1 MTGIYKVQR
10 KHGVKWYAKVN
21 YTIAG
26 IHYQKKSSVFDSQKE
41 ARMAEIE
48 LQEWVRQVIQEAE
61 MGQTDAFADMPQEV
75 TQRRTEPPTALPE
88 HAYTASST
96 SVTGAQKRP
105 QRLVAPT
112 YGQVW
117 EEYRNTPKIKELKR
131 SSLKAKD
138 DAQAFILPHFRDV
151 KIKDIDAEMLQMW
164 QQYMKSYITRNG
176 TPMADSSL
184 RRTQMQ
190 LNAVLNYAVEKGY
203 LRYSPM
209 VDLTDLGSSV
219 TPERPTWSDEEFYLF
234 RQVAPEEWRVFYDLM
249 YLMGLRIGEARAI
262 TPADITYEN
271 GCAYLHITKSCDI
284 DGETDSPKST
294 SSTRTLLLPPEIEQ
308 GLVDRISRTYGLKPY
323 ERIFWERPGGIYAIT
338 NRACETAGVCKI
350 SHHDMRHS
358 CATNLVASGEYTL
371 VDAARFLGHK
381 NAFVTANTY
390 AHSPQT
396 HKAAIADSVSKRMQ
410 RMAA

>member
-10 KHGVKWYAKVN
+10 KRGVKWYAKVN

-26 IHYQKKSSVFDSQKE
+26 IHYQKKSPVFDTQKE
-41 ARMAEIE
+41 ARTAEIE
-48 LQEWVRQVIQEAE
+48 LQKWVQQVIQEAE
-61 MGQTDAFADMPQEV
+61 LGH
-75 TQRRTEPPTALPE
+75 TEPPATLPE
-88 HAYTASST
+88 YTDAA
-96 SVTGAQKRP
+96 VTEAQKRP

-117 EEYRNTPKIKELKR
+117 EEYRNTPKIKGLKR

-176 TPMADSSL
+176 TPIADSSL

-190 LNAVLNYAVEKGY
+190 LNAVLNYAVAKGY
-203 LRYSPM
+203 LRFSPM
-209 VDLTDLGSSV
+209 VDLTNLGSTV
-219 TPERPTWSDEEFYLF
+219 TPERPTWSDEEFFLF
-234 RQVAPEEWRVFYDLM
+234 RQAAPQEWRVFYDLM
-249 YLMGLRIGEARAI
+249 YFMGLRIGEARAI

-294 SSTRTLLLPPEIEQ
+294 SSTRTLLLPEEIEQ
-308 GLVDRISRTYGLKPY
+308 GLKDRIARTYGLKPY
-323 ERIFWERPGGIYAIT
+323 ERVFWERPGGIYSIT
-338 NRACETAGVCKI
+338 NRACETAGVRKI

-396 HKAAIADSVSKRMQ
+396 HRAAIADSVSKRMQ

>member
-10 KHGVKWYAKVN
+10 KRGVKWYAKVN

-26 IHYQKKSSVFDSQKE
+26 IHYQKKSSVFDTQKE

-61 MGQTDAFADMPQEV
+61 TGH
-75 TQRRTEPPTALPE
+75 TEPPTTLPE
-88 HAYTASST
+88 HTDTA
-96 SVTGAQKRP
+96 VTEAKKRP

-131 SSLKAKD
+131 NSLKAKA
-138 DAQAFILPHFRDV
+138 DAQAFFRPHFRDI
-151 KIKDIDAEMLQMW
+151 KIKDIDTEMLLTW
-164 QQYMKSYITRNG
+164 QQYMKSYITRSG
-176 TPMADSSL
+176 EPLAESSL
-184 RRTQMQ
+184 RRTQKQ
-190 LNAVLNYAVEKGY
+190 FNAVLNYAVAKGY
-203 LRYSPM
+203 LQFSPM
-209 VDLTDLGSSV
+209 VDLTDLGSTV
-219 TPERPTWSDEEFYLF
+219 TPERPTWSDEEFFLF
-234 RQVAPEEWRVFYDLM
+234 RQAAPEEWRVFYDLM
-249 YLMGLRIGEARAI
+249 YFMGLRIGEARAI

-271 GCAYLHITKSCDI
+271 GNAYLHITKSCDI
-284 DGETDSPKST
+284 DGETDSPKT
-294 SSTRTLLLPPEIEQ
+294 SSSYRTLLLPPEIKQ
-308 GLVDRISRTYGLKPY
+308 GLMDRISRSYELKPY
-323 ERIFWERPGGIYAIT
+323 ERIFWERPGGIYSIT
-338 NRACETAGVCKI
+338 NRACEAAGVRKI

-358 CATNLVASGEYTL
+358 CATNLVATGEYTL

>member
-10 KHGVKWYAKVN
+10 KRGVKWYAKVN

-26 IHYQKKSSVFDSQKE
+26 IHYQKKSSVFDTQKE

-61 MGQTDAFADMPQEV
+61 LGH
-75 TQRRTEPPTALPE
+75 TEPPTTLPE
-88 HAYTASST
+88 YTDAA
-96 SVTGAQKRP
+96 VTEAQKRP

-131 SSLKAKD
+131 NSLKAKD
-138 DAQAFILPHFRDV
+138 DAQAFILPHFRDI
-151 KIKDIDAEMLQMW
+151 KIKDIGTEMLLTW
-164 QQYMKSYITRNG
+164 QQYMKSYITRSG
-176 TPMADSSL
+176 EPLAESSL
-184 RRTQMQ
+184 RRTQKQ
-190 LNAVLNYAVEKGY
+190 FNAVLNYAVAKGY
-203 LRYSPM
+203 LQFSPM
-209 VDLTDLGSSV
+209 VDLTDLGSTV
-219 TPERPTWSDEEFYLF
+219 TPERPTWSDEEFFLF
-234 RQVAPEEWRVFYDLM
+234 RQAAPEEWRVFYDLM
-249 YLMGLRIGEARAI
+249 YFMGLRIGEARAI

-271 GCAYLHITKSCDI
+271 GNAYLHITKSCDI
-284 DGETDSPKST
+284 DGETDSPKT
-294 SSTRTLLLPPEIEQ
+294 SSSYRTLLLPPEIKQ
-308 GLVDRISRTYGLKPY
+308 GLMDRISRSYELKPY
-323 ERIFWERPGGIYAIT
+323 ERIFWERPGGIYSIT
-338 NRACETAGVCKI
+338 NRACEAAGVRKI

-358 CATNLVASGEYTL
+358 CATNLVATGEYTL

>member
-10 KHGVKWYAKVN
+10 KRGVKWYAKVN

-26 IHYQKKSSVFDSQKE
+26 IHYQKKSPVFDTMKE
-41 ARMAEIE
+41 ARAAEIE
-48 LQEWVRQVIQEAE
+48 LQKWVQQVIQEAE
-61 MGQTDAFADMPQEV
+61 LGRTDVPADMPQEAA
-75 TQRRTEPPTALPE
+75 QRRTE
-88 HAYTASST
+88 
-96 SVTGAQKRP
+96 AQKSP

-117 EEYRNTPKIKELKR
+117 EEYRNTPRIKELKR

-190 LNAVLNYAVEKGY
+190 LNAVLNYSVAKGY
-203 LRYSPM
+203 LRFSPM
-209 VDLTDLGSSV
+209 VDLTNLGSTV
-219 TPERPTWSDEEFYLF
+219 TPERPTWSDEEFFLF
-234 RQVAPEEWRVFYDLM
+234 RQAAPEEWRVFYDLM
-249 YLMGLRIGEARAI
+249 YFMGLRIGEARAI

-271 GCAYLHITKSCDI
+271 GRAYLHITKSCDI

-294 SSTRTLLLPPEIEQ
+294 SSTRTLLLPEEIEQ
-308 GLVDRISRTYGLKPY
+308 GLKDRIFRSYGLKPY
-323 ERIFWERPGGIYAIT
+323 ERIFWERPGGIYSIT
-338 NRACETAGVCKI
+338 NRACETAGVRKI

>member
-10 KHGVKWYAKVN
+10 KRGVKWYAKVN
-21 YTIAG
+21 YTVAG
-26 IHYQKKSSVFDSQKE
+26 IHYQKKSPVFDSQKE
-41 ARMAEIE
+41 ARAAEIE
-48 LQEWVRQVIQEAE
+48 LQKWVQDVIQEAE
-61 MGQTDAFADMPQEV
+61 LGH
-75 TQRRTEPPTALPE
+75 TEPPTTLPE
-88 HAYTASST
+88 YTDTA
-96 SVTGAQKRP
+96 VTEAQKRP

-164 QQYMKSYITRNG
+164 QQYMKSYITRSG
-176 TPMADSSL
+176 KPMADSSL
-184 RRTQMQ
+184 RRTQIQ
-190 LNAVLNYAVEKGY
+190 LNAVLNYAVAKGY
-203 LRYSPM
+203 LRFSPM
-209 VDLTDLGSSV
+209 VDLTNLGSTV
-219 TPERPTWSDEEFYLF
+219 TPERPTWSDEEFFLF
-234 RQVAPEEWRVFYDLM
+234 RQAAPQEWRVFYDLM
-249 YLMGLRIGEARAI
+249 YFMGLRIGEARAI

-271 GCAYLHITKSCDI
+271 GRAYLHITKSCDI

-294 SSTRTLLLPPEIEQ
+294 SSTRTLLLPEEIEQ
-308 GLVDRISRTYGLKPY
+308 GLKDRISRTYGLKPY
-323 ERIFWERPGGIYAIT
+323 ERIFWERPGGIYSIT
-338 NRACETAGVCKI
+338 TRACETAGVRKI

-396 HKAAIADSVSKRMQ
+396 HRAAIADSVSKRMQ

>member
-26 IHYQKKSSVFDSQKE
+26 IHYQKKSPVFDTQKE
-41 ARMAEIE
+41 ARTAEIE
-48 LQEWVRQVIQEAE
+48 LQKWVQQVIQEAE
-61 MGQTDAFADMPQEV
+61 LGH
-75 TQRRTEPPTALPE
+75 TEPPATLPE
-88 HAYTASST
+88 HTDTA
-96 SVTGAQKRP
+96 VTEAQKRP

-112 YGQVW
+112 YGQV
-117 EEYRNTPKIKELKR
+117 YRNTPKIKELKR

-164 QQYMKSYITRNG
+164 QQYMKSYITRG
-176 TPMADSSL
+176 GKPMADSSL

-190 LNAVLNYAVEKGY
+190 LNAVLNYAVAKGY
-203 LRYSPM
+203 LRFSPM
-209 VDLTDLGSSV
+209 VDLTNLGSTV
-219 TPERPTWSDEEFYLF
+219 TPERPTWSDEEFFLF
-234 RQVAPEEWRVFYDLM
+234 RQAAPEEWRVFYDLM
-249 YLMGLRIGEARAI
+249 YFMGLRIGEARAI

-271 GCAYLHITKSCDI
+271 GRAYLHITKSCDI

-294 SSTRTLLLPPEIEQ
+294 SSTRTLLLPEEIEQ
-308 GLVDRISRTYGLKPY
+308 GLKERISRSYGLKPF
-323 ERIFWERPGGIYAIT
+323 ERIFWERPGGIYSIT
-338 NRACETAGVCKI
+338 NRACETAGVRKI

>member
-10 KHGVKWYAKVN
+10 KRGVKWYAKVN
-21 YTIAG
+21 YTVAG
-26 IHYQKKSSVFDSQKE
+26 IHYQKKSPVFDSQKE
-41 ARMAEIE
+41 ARAAEIE
-48 LQEWVRQVIQEAE
+48 LQKWVQEVIQEAE
-61 MGQTDAFADMPQEV
+61 LGH
-75 TQRRTEPPTALPE
+75 TEPPTTLPE
-88 HAYTASST
+88 YTDAA
-96 SVTGAQKRP
+96 VTEAQKRP

-117 EEYRNTPKIKELKR
+117 EEYRNMPKIKELKR

-151 KIKDIDAEMLQMW
+151 KIKDIDTEMLQTW

-184 RRTQMQ
+184 RRTQKQ
-190 LNAVLNYAVEKGY
+190 FNAVLNYAVAKGY
-203 LRYSPM
+203 LRFSPM
-209 VDLTDLGSSV
+209 VDLTDLGSTV
-219 TPERPTWSDEEFYLF
+219 TPERPTWSDEEFFLF
-234 RQVAPEEWRVFYDLM
+234 RQAAPEEWRVFYDLM
-249 YLMGLRIGEARAI
+249 YFMGLRIGEARAI
-262 TPADITYEN
+262 TPADITRES
-271 GCAYLHITKSCDI
+271 GKAYLHITKSCDI
-284 DGETDSPKST
+284 DGETDSPKT
-294 SSTRTLLLPPEIEQ
+294 SSSHRTLLLPPEIEQ
-308 GLVDRISRTYGLKPY
+308 GLRDRISHSYGLKPY
-323 ERIFWERPGGIYAIT
+323 ERIFWERPGGIYSIT
-338 NRACETAGVCKI
+338 NRACETAGVRKI

-396 HKAAIADSVSKRMQ
+396 HKAAIADSVSKRMR

>member
-10 KHGVKWYAKVN
+10 KRGVKWYAKVN

-26 IHYQKKSSVFDSQKE
+26 IHYQKKSPVFDTMKE
-41 ARMAEIE
+41 ARAAEIE
-48 LQEWVRQVIQEAE
+48 LQKWVQQVIQEAE
-61 MGQTDAFADMPQEV
+61 LGRTDVPADMPQEAA
-75 TQRRTEPPTALPE
+75 QRRTE
-88 HAYTASST
+88 
-96 SVTGAQKRP
+96 AQKSP

-117 EEYRNTPKIKELKR
+117 EEYRNTPRIKELKR

-190 LNAVLNYAVEKGY
+190 LNAVLNYSVAKGY
-203 LRYSPM
+203 LRFSPM
-209 VDLTDLGSSV
+209 VDLTNLGSTV
-219 TPERPTWSDEEFYLF
+219 TPERPTWSDEEFFLF
-234 RQVAPEEWRVFYDLM
+234 RQAAPEEWRVFYDLM
-249 YLMGLRIGEARAI
+249 YFMGLRIGEARAI

-271 GCAYLHITKSCDI
+271 GRAYLHITKSCDI

-294 SSTRTLLLPPEIEQ
+294 SSTRTLLLPEEIEQ
-308 GLVDRISRTYGLKPY
+308 GLKDRIFRSYGLKPY
-323 ERIFWERPGGIYAIT
+323 ERIFWERPGGIYSIT
-338 NRACETAGVCKI
+338 NRACETAGVRKI
-350 SHHDMRHS
+350 RHHDMRHS

>member
-1 MTGIYKVQR
+1 MTRIYKIQR

-26 IHYQKKSSVFDSQKE
+26 IHYQKKSSVFDTQKE
-41 ARMAEIE
+41 ARAAEVE
-48 LQEWVRQVIQEAE
+48 LQKWAQQVIREAE
-61 MGQTDAFADMPQEV
+61 TGHTDAFADEPQEGI
-75 TQRRTEPPTALPE
+75 QRRTEPSRALPE
-88 HAYTASST
+88 QMGT
-96 SVTGAQKRP
+96 SITEAQKRP

-151 KIKDIDAEMLQMW
+151 KIKDIDTEMLQTW

-184 RRTQMQ
+184 RRTQKQ
-190 LNAVLNYAVEKGY
+190 LNAVLNYAVAKGY
-203 LRYSPM
+203 LRFSPM
-209 VDLTDLGSSV
+209 VDLTDLGSTV
-219 TPERPTWSDEEFYLF
+219 TPERPTWSDEEFFLF
-234 RQVAPEEWRVFYDLM
+234 RQAAPEEWRVFYDLM
-249 YLMGLRIGEARAI
+249 YFMGLRIGEARAI
-262 TPADITYEN
+262 TPADITRES
-271 GCAYLHITKSCDI
+271 GKAYLHITKSCDI
-284 DGETDSPKST
+284 DGETDSPKT
-294 SSTRTLLLPPEIEQ
+294 SSSHRTLLLPSEIEQ
-308 GLVDRISRTYGLKPY
+308 GLRDRISRSYGLKPY
-323 ERIFWERPGGIYAIT
+323 ERIFWERPGGIYSIT
-338 NRACETAGVCKI
+338 NRACEAAGVCKI

-396 HKAAIADSVSKRMQ
+396 HKAAIADSVSKRMR

>member
-10 KHGVKWYAKVN
+10 KRGVKWYAKVN

-26 IHYQKKSSVFDSQKE
+26 IHYQKKSPVFDTQKE
-41 ARMAEIE
+41 ARAAEIE
-48 LQEWVRQVIQEAE
+48 LQKWVQQVIQEAE
-61 MGQTDAFADMPQEV
+61 TGH
-75 TQRRTEPPTALPE
+75 TEPPTTLPE
-88 HAYTASST
+88 YTDTA
-96 SVTGAQKRP
+96 VTEAQKRP

-138 DAQAFILPHFRDV
+138 DAQAFILPHFRDI

-176 TPMADSSL
+176 TSMADSSL
-184 RRTQMQ
+184 RRTQMR
-190 LNAVLNYAVEKGY
+190 LNAVLNYAVAKGY
-203 LRYSPM
+203 LRFSPM
-209 VDLTDLGSSV
+209 VDLSNLGSTV
-219 TPERPTWSDEEFYLF
+219 TPERPTWSDEEFFLF
-234 RQVAPEEWRVFYDLM
+234 RQAAPEEWRVFYDLM
-249 YLMGLRIGEARAI
+249 YFMGLRIGEARAI

-271 GCAYLHITKSCDI
+271 GHAYLHITKSCDI

-294 SSTRTLLLPPEIEQ
+294 SSTRTLLLPEEIEQ
-308 GLVDRISRTYGLKPY
+308 GLMERISRAYGLKPY
-323 ERIFWERPGGIYAIT
+323 ERIFWERPGGIYSIT
-338 NRACETAGVCKI
+338 NRACETAGVRKI

>member
-21 YTIAG
+21 YTISG
-26 IHYQKKSSVFDSQKE
+26 VHFQKKSSVCDTQKE

-61 MGQTDAFADMPQEV
+61 LGQTDAFADMPQEV
-75 TQRRTEPPTALPE
+75 TQRRTEPPTAVPE
-88 HAYTASST
+88 HTDTASST
-96 SVTGAQKRP
+96 PVTGAQKRP

-117 EEYRNTPKIKELKR
+117 EEYRNTPKITGLKR

-151 KIKDIDAEMLQMW
+151 KIKDIDTEMLQMW
-164 QQYMKSYITRNG
+164 QQYMKSYITRSG
-176 TPMADSSL
+176 KPMADSSL

-190 LNAVLNYAVEKGY
+190 LNAVLNYAVTKGY
-203 LRYSPM
+203 LRFSPM
-209 VDLTDLGSSV
+209 VDLPNLGSTV
-219 TPERPTWSDEEFYLF
+219 TPERPTWSDEEFFLF
-234 RQVAPEEWRVFYDLM
+234 RQAAPEEWRVFYDLM
-249 YLMGLRIGEARAI
+249 YFMGLRIGEARAI
-262 TPADITYEN
+262 TPADITHEN

-284 DGETDSPKST
+284 DGETDSPKS
-294 SSTRTLLLPPEIEQ
+294 SSSNRTLLLPKEIEQ
-308 GLVDRISRTYGLKPY
+308 GLMDRISRTYGLKPY
-323 ERIFWERPGGIYAIT
+323 ERIFWERPGGIYPIT
-338 NRACETAGVCKI
+338 NRACETAGVRKI
-350 SHHDMRHS
+350 GHHDMRHS
-358 CATNLVASGEYTL
+358 CATNLVATGEYTL

-381 NAFVTANTY
+381 NAFVTANIY

-396 HKAAIADSVSKRMQ
+396 HKAEIADSISARMQ
-410 RMAA
+410 RKTA

>member
-10 KHGVKWYAKVN
+10 KRGVKWYAKVN

-26 IHYQKKSSVFDSQKE
+26 IHYQKKSSVFDTQKE

-61 MGQTDAFADMPQEV
+61 TGH
-75 TQRRTEPPTALPE
+75 TEPPATLPE
-88 HAYTASST
+88 HTDTA
-96 SVTGAQKRP
+96 VTETKKRP

-131 SSLKAKD
+131 NSLKAKD
-138 DAQAFILPHFRDV
+138 DAQAFILPHFRDI
-151 KIKDIDAEMLQMW
+151 KIKDIDTEMLLTW
-164 QQYMKSYITRNG
+164 QQYMKSYITRSG
-176 TPMADSSL
+176 EPLAESSL
-184 RRTQMQ
+184 RRTQKQ
-190 LNAVLNYAVEKGY
+190 FNAVLNYAVAKGY
-203 LRYSPM
+203 LQFSPM
-209 VDLTDLGSSV
+209 VDLTDLGSTV
-219 TPERPTWSDEEFYLF
+219 TPERPTWSDEEFFLF
-234 RQVAPEEWRVFYDLM
+234 RQAAPEKWRVFYDLM
-249 YLMGLRIGEARAI
+249 YFMGLRIGEARAI

-271 GCAYLHITKSCDI
+271 GNAYLHITKSCDI
-284 DGETDSPKST
+284 DGEIDSPKT
-294 SSTRTLLLPPEIEQ
+294 SSSHRTLLLPPEIEQ
-308 GLVDRISRTYGLKPY
+308 GLMDRISRSYGLKPY
-323 ERIFWERPGGIYAIT
+323 ERIFWERPGGIYSIT
-338 NRACETAGVCKI
+338 NRACEAAGVCKI

-410 RMAA
+410 KMAA

>member
-10 KHGVKWYAKVN
+10 KRGVKWYAKVN

-26 IHYQKKSSVFDSQKE
+26 IHYQKKSPVFDSQKE
-41 ARMAEIE
+41 ARAAEIE
-48 LQEWVRQVIQEAE
+48 LQKWVQQVIREAE
-61 MGQTDAFADMPQEV
+61 LGH
-75 TQRRTEPPTALPE
+75 TEPPTTLPE
-88 HAYTASST
+88 CTDTA
-96 SVTGAQKRP
+96 VTEAQKRS

-151 KIKDIDAEMLQMW
+151 KIKDIDAEMLQVW
-164 QQYMKSYITRNG
+164 QQYMKSYITRSG
-176 TPMADSSL
+176 KPLADSSL

-190 LNAVLNYAVEKGY
+190 LNAVLNYAVAKGY
-203 LRYSPM
+203 LRFSPM
-209 VDLTDLGSSV
+209 VDLTNLGSTV
-219 TPERPTWSDEEFYLF
+219 TPERPTWSDEEFFLF
-234 RQVAPEEWRVFYDLM
+234 RQAAPEEWRVFYDLM
-249 YLMGLRIGEARAI
+249 YFMGLRIGEARAI
-262 TPADITYEN
+262 TPADITREN
-271 GCAYLHITKSCDI
+271 GKAYLHITKSCDI

-294 SSTRTLLLPPEIEQ
+294 SSTRTLLLPEEIEQ
-308 GLVDRISRTYGLKPY
+308 GLKERISRTYGLNPY
-323 ERIFWERPGGIYAIT
+323 ERIFWERPGGIYSIT
-338 NRACETAGVCKI
+338 NRACETAGVRKI

-390 AHSPQT
+390 AYSPQT
-396 HKAAIADSVSKRMQ
+396 HKAAIAYSVSKRMQ

>member
-10 KHGVKWYAKVN
+10 KCGVKWYAKVN

-26 IHYQKKSSVFDSQKE
+26 IHYQKKSSVFDTQKE

-61 MGQTDAFADMPQEV
+61 LGH
-75 TQRRTEPPTALPE
+75 TELPATLPE
-88 HAYTASST
+88 YTDTA
-96 SVTGAQKRP
+96 VTEAQKRP

-176 TPMADSSL
+176 TPMAASSL

-190 LNAVLNYAVEKGY
+190 LNAVLNYAVAKGY
-203 LRYSPM
+203 LRFSPM
-209 VDLTDLGSSV
+209 VDLTNLGSTV
-219 TPERPTWSDEEFYLF
+219 TPERPTWSDEEFFLF
-234 RQVAPEEWRVFYDLM
+234 RQAAPEEWRVFYDLM
-249 YLMGLRIGEARAI
+249 YFMGLRIGEARAI

-271 GCAYLHITKSCDI
+271 GRAYLHITKSCDI

-294 SSTRTLLLPPEIEQ
+294 SSTRTLLLPEEIER
-308 GLVDRISRTYGLKPY
+308 GLKDRISRTYGLKPF
-323 ERIFWERPGGIYAIT
+323 ERIFWERPGGIYSIT
-338 NRACETAGVCKI
+338 NRACETAGVRKI

-396 HKAAIADSVSKRMQ
+396 HKAAIADSLSKRMR

>member
-10 KHGVKWYAKVN
+10 KRGVKWYAKVN

-26 IHYQKKSSVFDSQKE
+26 IHYQKKSTVFDTQKE
-41 ARMAEIE
+41 ARTAEIE
-48 LQEWVRQVIQEAE
+48 LQKWVQQVIQEAE
-61 MGQTDAFADMPQEV
+61 LGH
-75 TQRRTEPPTALPE
+75 TEPPTTLPE
-88 HAYTASST
+88 YTDTA
-96 SVTGAQKRP
+96 VTEAQKRP

-117 EEYRNTPKIKELKR
+117 EEYRNTPKITGLKR

-151 KIKDIDAEMLQMW
+151 KIKDIDTEMLQTW

-184 RRTQMQ
+184 RRTQKQ
-190 LNAVLNYAVEKGY
+190 LNAVLNYAVAKGY
-203 LRYSPM
+203 LRFSPM
-209 VDLTDLGSSV
+209 VDLTDLGSTV
-219 TPERPTWSDEEFYLF
+219 TPERPTWSDEEFFLF
-234 RQVAPEEWRVFYDLM
+234 RQAAPEEWRVFYDLM
-249 YLMGLRIGEARAI
+249 YFMGLRIGEARAI

-271 GCAYLHITKSCDI
+271 GNAYLHITKSCDI
-284 DGETDSPKST
+284 DGETDSPKT
-294 SSTRTLLLPPEIEQ
+294 SSSHRTLLLPSEIEQ
-308 GLVDRISRTYGLKPY
+308 GLRDRISRSYGLKPY
-323 ERIFWERPGGIYAIT
+323 ERIFWERPGGIYSIT
-338 NRACETAGVCKI
+338 NRACEAAGVCKI

-358 CATNLVASGEYTL
+358 CATNLVATGEYTL

-396 HKAAIADSVSKRMQ
+396 HKAAIADSVSKRMR

>member
-26 IHYQKKSSVFDSQKE
+26 IHYQKKSSVFDTQKE
-41 ARMAEIE
+41 ARAAEVE
-48 LQEWVRQVIQEAE
+48 LQKWAQQVIREAE
-61 MGQTDAFADMPQEV
+61 TGRTDALADEPQEGIQQLTV
-75 TQRRTEPPTALPE
+75 PPKALQE
-88 HAYTASST
+88 QVDTVIT
-96 SVTGAQKRP
+96 TAQKRP

-151 KIKDIDAEMLQMW
+151 KIKDIDAEMLQVW
-164 QQYMKSYITRNG
+164 QQYMKSYITRSG
-176 TPMADSSL
+176 KPLADSSL

-190 LNAVLNYAVEKGY
+190 LNAVLNYAVAKGY
-203 LRYSPM
+203 LRFSPM
-209 VDLTDLGSSV
+209 VDLTNLGSTV
-219 TPERPTWSDEEFYLF
+219 TPERPTWSDEEFFLF
-234 RQVAPEEWRVFYDLM
+234 RQATPEEWRVFYDLM
-249 YLMGLRIGEARAI
+249 YFMGLRIGEARAI

-294 SSTRTLLLPPEIEQ
+294 SSTRTLLLPEEIEQ
-308 GLVDRISRTYGLKPY
+308 GLRDRISRSYGLKPY
-323 ERIFWERPGGIYAIT
+323 ERIFWERPGGIYSIT
-338 NRACETAGVCKI
+338 NRACEMAGVRKI

-396 HKAAIADSVSKRMQ
+396 HKAAIAGSVSKRMQ

>member
-1 MTGIYKVQR
+1 MTRIYKIQR
-10 KHGVKWYAKVN
+10 KHGEKWYAKVN

-26 IHYQKKSSVFDSQKE
+26 IHYQKKSPVFDTMKE
-41 ARMAEIE
+41 ARKAEFE
-48 LQEWVRQVIQEAE
+48 LQKWVQQVMQEAE
-61 MGQTDAFADMPQEV
+61 LGH
-75 TQRRTEPPTALPE
+75 TEPPTTMPE
-88 HAYTASST
+88 YTDTA
-96 SVTGAQKRP
+96 VTEAQKRP

-151 KIKDIDAEMLQMW
+151 KIKDIDAEMLLMW
-164 QQYMKSYITRNG
+164 QQYMKSYITRSG
-176 TPMADSSL
+176 KPLADSSL

-190 LNAVLNYAVEKGY
+190 LNAVLNYAVAKGY
-203 LRYSPM
+203 LRFSPM
-209 VDLTDLGSSV
+209 VDLTNLGSTV
-219 TPERPTWSDEEFYLF
+219 TPERLTWSDEEFFLF
-234 RQVAPEEWRVFYDLM
+234 RQAAPEEWRVFYDLM
-249 YLMGLRIGEARAI
+249 YFMGLRIGEARAI

-294 SSTRTLLLPPEIEQ
+294 SSTRTLLLPEEIEQ
-308 GLVDRISRTYGLKPY
+308 GLKERISRTYGLKPY
-323 ERIFWERPGGIYAIT
+323 ERIFWERPGGIYSIT
-338 NRACETAGVCKI
+338 NRACETAGVRKI

-396 HKAAIADSVSKRMQ
+396 HKAAIADSVSKRMR

>member
-10 KHGVKWYAKVN
+10 KRGVKWYAKVN

-26 IHYQKKSSVFDSQKE
+26 IHFQKKSSVFDTQKE
-41 ARMAEIE
+41 ARAAEIE
-48 LQEWVRQVIQEAE
+48 LQKWVQQVVQEAE
-61 MGQTDAFADMPQEV
+61 LGH
-75 TQRRTEPPTALPE
+75 TEPPTALPE
-88 HAYTASST
+88 YTDVA
-96 SVTGAQKRP
+96 VTEAQKRP

-151 KIKDIDAEMLQMW
+151 KIKDIDTEMLQTW
-164 QQYMKSYITRNG
+164 QQHMKSYITRNG
-176 TPMADSSL
+176 TPMAESSL
-184 RRTQMQ
+184 RRTQKQ
-190 LNAVLNYAVEKGY
+190 LNAVLNYAVAKGY
-203 LRYSPM
+203 LRFSPM
-209 VDLTDLGSSV
+209 VDLTDLGSTV
-219 TPERPTWSDEEFYLF
+219 TPERPTWSDEEFFLF
-234 RQVAPEEWRVFYDLM
+234 RQAAPEEWRVFYDLL
-249 YLMGLRIGEARAI
+249 YFMGLRIGEARAI
-262 TPADITYEN
+262 TPADITREN
-271 GCAYLHITKSCDI
+271 GKAYLHITKSCDI
-284 DGETDSPKST
+284 DGETDSPKT
-294 SSTRTLLLPPEIEQ
+294 SSSHRTLLLPPEIEQ
-308 GLVDRISRTYGLKPY
+308 GLVDRISRSYGLKPY
-323 ERIFWERPGGIYAIT
+323 ERIFWERPGGIYSIT
-338 NRACETAGVCKI
+338 NRACEAAGVCKI

-396 HKAAIADSVSKRMQ
+396 HKAAIADSVSKRMR

>member
-10 KHGVKWYAKVN
+10 KRGVKWYAKVN

-26 IHYQKKSSVFDSQKE
+26 IHYQKKSPVFDSQKE

-48 LQEWVRQVIQEAE
+48 LQEWVRQVVQEAE
-61 MGQTDAFADMPQEV
+61 LGH
-75 TQRRTEPPTALPE
+75 TEPPTTLPE
-88 HAYTASST
+88 YTDTA
-96 SVTGAQKRP
+96 VTEAQKRP
-105 QRLVAPT
+105 QRLVVPT

-138 DAQAFILPHFRDV
+138 DAQAFILPHFRNV

-190 LNAVLNYAVEKGY
+190 LNAVLNYAVAKGY
-203 LRYSPM
+203 LRFSPM
-209 VDLTDLGSSV
+209 VDLTNLGSTV
-219 TPERPTWSDEEFYLF
+219 TPERPTWSDEEFFLF
-234 RQVAPEEWRVFYDLM
+234 RQAAPEEWRVFYDLM
-249 YLMGLRIGEARAI
+249 YFMGLRIGEARAI

-271 GCAYLHITKSCDI
+271 GHAYLHITKSCDI

-294 SSTRTLLLPPEIEQ
+294 SSTRTLLLPEEIEQ
-308 GLVDRISRTYGLKPY
+308 GLKDRISRTYGLKPY
-323 ERIFWERPGGIYAIT
+323 ERIFWERPGGIYSIT
-338 NRACETAGVCKI
+338 TRACETAGVRKI

>member
-26 IHYQKKSSVFDSQKE
+26 IHYQKKSPVFDTQKE

-48 LQEWVRQVIQEAE
+48 LQEWARQVIQEAE
-61 MGQTDAFADMPQEV
+61 LGH
-75 TQRRTEPPTALPE
+75 TEPPTTLPK
-88 HAYTASST
+88 YTDTA
-96 SVTGAQKRP
+96 VTEAQKRP
-105 QRLVAPT
+105 RRLVVPT

-190 LNAVLNYAVEKGY
+190 LNAVLNYAVAKGY
-203 LRYSPM
+203 LRFSPM
-209 VDLTDLGSSV
+209 VDLTNLGSTV
-219 TPERPTWSDEEFYLF
+219 TPERLTWSDEEFFLF
-234 RQVAPEEWRVFYDLM
+234 RKAAPEEWRVFYDLM
-249 YLMGLRIGEARAI
+249 YFMGLRIGEARAI
-262 TPADITYEN
+262 TPADITYEKGN
-271 GCAYLHITKSCDI
+271 AYLHITKSCDI

-294 SSTRTLLLPPEIEQ
+294 SSTRTLLLPEEIKQ
-308 GLVDRISRTYGLKPY
+308 GLKDRISRTYGLKPY
-323 ERIFWERPGGIYAIT
+323 ERIFWERPGGIYSIT
-338 NRACETAGVCKI
+338 NRACETAGVRKI

-390 AHSPQT
+390 VHSPQT
-396 HKAAIADSVSKRMQ
+396 HKAAIAYSVSKRMQ
-410 RMAA
+410 RIAA

>member
-10 KHGVKWYAKVN
+10 KRGVKWYAKVN

-26 IHYQKKSSVFDSQKE
+26 IHYQKKSPVFDSQKE
-41 ARMAEIE
+41 ARAAEIE
-48 LQEWVRQVIQEAE
+48 LQKWVQQVIQEAE
-61 MGQTDAFADMPQEV
+61 LGH
-75 TQRRTEPPTALPE
+75 TEPPTTLPK
-88 HAYTASST
+88 YTDTA
-96 SVTGAQKRP
+96 VTEAQKRP

-151 KIKDIDAEMLQMW
+151 KIKDIDAEMLQTW
-164 QQYMKSYITRNG
+164 QQYMKTYITRSG
-176 TPMADSSL
+176 KPMADSSL

-190 LNAVLNYAVEKGY
+190 LNAVLNYAVAKGY
-203 LRYSPM
+203 LRFSPM
-209 VDLTDLGSSV
+209 VDLTNLGSTV
-219 TPERPTWSDEEFYLF
+219 TPERPTWSDEEFFLF
-234 RQVAPEEWRVFYDLM
+234 RQAAPEEWRVFYDLM
-249 YLMGLRIGEARAI
+249 YFMGLRIGEARAI

-271 GCAYLHITKSCDI
+271 GHAYLHITKSCDI

-294 SSTRTLLLPPEIEQ
+294 SSTRTLLLPEEIER
-308 GLVDRISRTYGLKPY
+308 GLKDRISLTYGLKPY
-323 ERIFWERPGGIYAIT
+323 ERIFWERPGGIYSIT
-338 NRACETAGVCKI
+338 NSACETAGVRKI

>member
-26 IHYQKKSSVFDSQKE
+26 VHYQKKSPVFDTMKE
-41 ARMAEIE
+41 ARKAEFE
-48 LQEWVRQVIQEAE
+48 LQKWVQQVIQEAE
-61 MGQTDAFADMPQEV
+61 LGH
-75 TQRRTEPPTALPE
+75 TEPPTTLPE
-88 HAYTASST
+88 HTDTA
-96 SVTGAQKRP
+96 VTEAQKRP

-164 QQYMKSYITRNG
+164 QQYMKSYITRSG
-176 TPMADSSL
+176 KPLADSSL

-190 LNAVLNYAVEKGY
+190 LNAVLNYAVAKGY
-203 LRYSPM
+203 LKFSPM
-209 VDLTDLGSSV
+209 VDLTNLGSSV
-219 TPERPTWSDEEFYLF
+219 TPERSTWSDEEFSLF
-234 RQVAPEEWRVFYDLM
+234 RQAAPEEWRVFYDLM
-249 YLMGLRIGEARAI
+249 YFMGLRIGEARAI

-271 GCAYLHITKSCDI
+271 GSAYLHITKSCDI
-284 DGETDSPKST
+284 DGETDAPKT
-294 SSTRTLLLPPEIEQ
+294 ISSHRTLLLPAEIEQ
-308 GLVDRISRTYGLKPY
+308 GLKERISRTYGLKPY
-323 ERIFWERPGGIYAIT
+323 ERIFWERPGGIYSIT
-338 NRACETAGVCKI
+338 NRACETAGVRKI

-396 HKAAIADSVSKRMQ
+396 HKAAIAYSVSKRMQ

>member
-10 KHGVKWYAKVN
+10 KRGVKWYAKVN
-21 YTIAG
+21 YKIAG
-26 IHYQKKSSVFDSQKE
+26 IHYQKKSPVFYTMKE
-41 ARMAEIE
+41 ARKAEFE
-48 LQEWVRQVIQEAE
+48 LQKWVQQVIQEAE
-61 MGQTDAFADMPQEV
+61 LGH
-75 TQRRTEPPTALPE
+75 TEPPTTLPE
-88 HAYTASST
+88 YTDTA
-96 SVTGAQKRP
+96 VTEVQKRP

-117 EEYRNTPKIKELKR
+117 EEYRNTPKIRELKR
-131 SSLKAKD
+131 SRLKAKD

-190 LNAVLNYAVEKGY
+190 LNAVLNYAVAKGY
-203 LRYSPM
+203 LRFSPM
-209 VDLTDLGSSV
+209 VDLTNLGSTV
-219 TPERPTWSDEEFYLF
+219 TPERPTWSDEEFFLF
-234 RQVAPEEWRVFYDLM
+234 RQAAPEEWRVFYDLM
-249 YLMGLRIGEARAI
+249 YFMGLRIGEARAI

-294 SSTRTLLLPPEIEQ
+294 SSTRTLLLPEEIEQ
-308 GLVDRISRTYGLKPY
+308 GLKDRIARTYGLKPY
-323 ERIFWERPGGIYAIT
+323 ARVFWERPGGIYSIT
-338 NRACETAGVCKI
+338 NRACETAGVRKI

-358 CATNLVASGEYTL
+358 CATNLVAKGECTL

-396 HKAAIADSVSKRMQ
+396 HKAASAYSVSIRMQ

>member
-21 YTIAG
+21 YTVAG
-26 IHYQKKSSVFDSQKE
+26 IHYQKKSSVFDTQKE
-41 ARMAEIE
+41 ARAAEIE

-61 MGQTDAFADMPQEV
+61 SGH
-75 TQRRTEPPTALPE
+75 TEPPANLPE
-88 HAYTASST
+88 RTDTA
-96 SVTGAQKRP
+96 VTEAQKRP

-190 LNAVLNYAVEKGY
+190 LNAVLNYAVAKGY
-203 LRYSPM
+203 LRFSPM
-209 VDLTDLGSSV
+209 VDLTNLGSTV
-219 TPERPTWSDEEFYLF
+219 TPERPTWSDEEFFLF
-234 RQVAPEEWRVFYDLM
+234 RQAAPEEWRVFYDLM
-249 YLMGLRIGEARAI
+249 YFMGLRIGEARAI

-271 GCAYLHITKSCDI
+271 GRAYLHITKSCDI

-294 SSTRTLLLPPEIEQ
+294 SSTRTLLLPEEIEQ
-308 GLVDRISRTYGLKPY
+308 GLKGRISRTYGLKPY
-323 ERIFWERPGGIYAIT
+323 ERIFWERPGGIYSIT
-338 NRACETAGVCKI
+338 NRACETAGVRKI

-371 VDAARFLGHK
+371 VDAARFLGHR

>member
-10 KHGVKWYAKVN
+10 KRGVKWYAKVN

-26 IHYQKKSSVFDSQKE
+26 IHYQKKSSVFDTHKE

-61 MGQTDAFADMPQEV
+61 LGH
-75 TQRRTEPPTALPE
+75 TEPPTTLPE
-88 HAYTASST
+88 HTDTA
-96 SVTGAQKRP
+96 VTETQKRP

-117 EEYRNTPKIKELKR
+117 EEYRNTPKITGLKR

-151 KIKDIDAEMLQMW
+151 KIKEIDTEMLQTW

-184 RRTQMQ
+184 RRTQKQ
-190 LNAVLNYAVEKGY
+190 LNAVLNYAVAKGY
-203 LRYSPM
+203 LRFSPM
-209 VDLTDLGSSV
+209 VDLTDLGSTV
-219 TPERPTWSDEEFYLF
+219 TPERPTWSDEEFFLF
-234 RQVAPEEWRVFYDLM
+234 RQAAPEEWRVFYDLL
-249 YLMGLRIGEARAI
+249 YFMGLRIGEARAI
-262 TPADITYEN
+262 TPADITHEN
-271 GCAYLHITKSCDI
+271 GKAYLHITKSCDI
-284 DGETDSPKST
+284 DGETDSPKT
-294 SSTRTLLLPPEIEQ
+294 SSSHRTLLLPPEIEQ
-308 GLVDRISRTYGLKPY
+308 GLMDRISRSYGLKPY
-323 ERIFWERPGGIYAIT
+323 ERIFWERPGGIYSIT
-338 NRACETAGVCKI
+338 NRACEAAGVCKI

-396 HKAAIADSVSKRMQ
+396 HKAAIADSVSKRMR

>member
-10 KHGVKWYAKVN
+10 KRGVKWYAKVN

-26 IHYQKKSSVFDSQKE
+26 IHYQKKSPVFDSQKG
-41 ARMAEIE
+41 ARAAEIE
-48 LQEWVRQVIQEAE
+48 LQKWVQDVIQEAE
-61 MGQTDAFADMPQEV
+61 LGH
-75 TQRRTEPPTALPE
+75 TEPPTTLPE
-88 HAYTASST
+88 YTDTA
-96 SVTGAQKRP
+96 VTEAQKRP

-164 QQYMKSYITRNG
+164 QQYMKSYITRSG
-176 TPMADSSL
+176 KPMADSSL
-184 RRTQMQ
+184 RRTQIQ
-190 LNAVLNYAVEKGY
+190 LNAVLNYAVAKGY
-203 LRYSPM
+203 LRFSPM
-209 VDLTDLGSSV
+209 VDLTNLGSTV
-219 TPERPTWSDEEFYLF
+219 TPERPTWSDEEFFLF
-234 RQVAPEEWRVFYDLM
+234 RQAAPQEWRVFYDLM
-249 YLMGLRIGEARAI
+249 YFMGLRIGEARAI

-271 GCAYLHITKSCDI
+271 GRAYLHITKSCDI

-294 SSTRTLLLPPEIEQ
+294 SSTRTLLLPEEIEQ
-308 GLVDRISRTYGLKPY
+308 GLKDRISRTYGLKPY
-323 ERIFWERPGGIYAIT
+323 ERIFWERPGGIYSIT
-338 NRACETAGVCKI
+338 TRACETAGVRKI

-396 HKAAIADSVSKRMQ
+396 HRAAIADSVSKRMQ

>member
-1 MTGIYKVQR
+1 MTRIYKIQR
-10 KHGVKWYAKVN
+10 RHGEKWYAKVN

-26 IHYQKKSSVFDSQKE
+26 IHYQKKSSVFDTQKE
-41 ARMAEIE
+41 ARAAEIE
-48 LQEWVRQVIQEAE
+48 LQKWVQEVIQEAE
-61 MGQTDAFADMPQEV
+61 SGH
-75 TQRRTEPPTALPE
+75 TEPPATLPE
-88 HAYTASST
+88 CTDTAIT
-96 SVTGAQKRP
+96 EAQKRP

-151 KIKDIDAEMLQMW
+151 KIKDIDTEMLQTW
-164 QQYMKSYITRNG
+164 QQYMKSYITRSG
-176 TPMADSSL
+176 EPLADSSL

-190 LNAVLNYAVEKGY
+190 LNAVLNYAVTKGY
-203 LRYSPM
+203 LRFSPM
-209 VDLTDLGSSV
+209 VDLTDLGSTV
-219 TPERPTWSDEEFYLF
+219 TPERPTWSDEEFSLF
-234 RQVAPEEWRVFYDLM
+234 RQAAPEEWRVFYDLM
-249 YLMGLRIGEARAI
+249 YFMGLRIGEARAI
-262 TPADITYEN
+262 TPADIAYEN
-271 GCAYLHITKSCDI
+271 GNAYLHITKSCDI
-284 DGETDSPKST
+284 DGETDSPKT
-294 SSTRTLLLPPEIEQ
+294 SSSHRTLLLPPEIEQ
-308 GLVDRISRTYGLKPY
+308 GLMDRISRSYGLKPY

-338 NRACETAGVCKI
+338 NRACETAGVRKI

-396 HKAAIADSVSKRMQ
+396 HKAAIADSVSKRMR

>member
-10 KHGVKWYAKVN
+10 KRGVKWYAKVN

-26 IHYQKKSSVFDSQKE
+26 IHYQKKSPVFDSQKE
-41 ARMAEIE
+41 ARAAEIE
-48 LQEWVRQVIQEAE
+48 LQKWVQDVIQEAE
-61 MGQTDAFADMPQEV
+61 LGH
-75 TQRRTEPPTALPE
+75 TEPPTTLPE
-88 HAYTASST
+88 YTDTA
-96 SVTGAQKRP
+96 VTEAQKRP
-105 QRLVAPT
+105 QRLVAPS

-151 KIKDIDAEMLQMW
+151 KIKDIDAEMLQRW

-176 TPMADSSL
+176 MPMADSSL
-184 RRTQMQ
+184 RRTQKQ
-190 LNAVLNYAVEKGY
+190 FNAVLNYAVAKGY
-203 LRYSPM
+203 LGFSPM
-209 VDLTDLGSSV
+209 VDLTDLGSTV
-219 TPERPTWSDEEFYLF
+219 TPERPTWSDEEFFLF
-234 RQVAPEEWRVFYDLM
+234 RQAAPEEWRVFYDLM
-249 YLMGLRIGEARAI
+249 YFMGLRIGEARAI

-271 GCAYLHITKSCDI
+271 GNAYLHITKSCDI
-284 DGETDSPKST
+284 DGETDSPKT
-294 SSTRTLLLPPEIEQ
+294 SSSHRTLLLPPEIEQ
-308 GLVDRISRTYGLKPY
+308 GLRDRISHSYGLKPY
-323 ERIFWERPGGIYAIT
+323 ERIFWERPGGIYSIT
-338 NRACETAGVCKI
+338 NRACETAGVRKI

-410 RMAA
+410 RIVA

>member
-26 IHYQKKSSVFDSQKE
+26 IHYQKKSSVFDTQKE

-61 MGQTDAFADMPQEV
+61 LGLPDMPQEV
-75 TQRRTEPPTALPE
+75 TQRRTEPPRALQE
-88 HAYTASST
+88 LADNASSIP
-96 SVTGAQKRP
+96 VTMAQKRP

-117 EEYRNTPKIKELKR
+117 EEYRNTPKIQGLKR

-138 DAQAFILPHFRDV
+138 AAQAFILPHFRDV
-151 KIKDIDAEMLQMW
+151 KIKDIDTDMLQEW
-164 QQYMKSYITRNG
+164 QHYMKSYITRNG
-176 TPMADSSL
+176 QPIADSSL

-190 LNAVLNYAVEKGY
+190 LNAVLNYAVTKGY
-203 LRYSPM
+203 LRFTPM
-209 VDLTDLGSSV
+209 VDLPNLGSTV
-219 TPERPTWSDEEFYLF
+219 TPERPTWSDEEFFLF
-234 RQVAPEEWRVFYDLM
+234 RQAAPEEWRVFYDLM
-249 YLMGLRIGEARAI
+249 YFMGLRIGEARAI

-271 GCAYLHITKSCDI
+271 GRAYLHITKSCDI
-284 DGETDSPKST
+284 DGETDCPKST
-294 SSTRTLLLPPEIEQ
+294 SSTRTLLLPSEIEQ
-308 GLVDRISRTYGLKPY
+308 GLKDRISRTYGLKPY
-323 ERIFWERPGGIYAIT
+323 ERIFWERPGGIYPIT
-338 NRACETAGVCKI
+338 NRACEAAGVCKI
-350 SHHDMRHS
+350 RHHDMRHS
-358 CATNLVASGEYTL
+358 CATNLVAKGECTL

-381 NAFVTANTY
+381 NAFVTANIY

-396 HKAAIADSVSKRMQ
+396 HKAEIADYISARIQQKT
-410 RMAA
+410 A